1 MNKIVFDL
9 TAYLT
14 DLEYLVNIDSGSRD
28 PEGTAKVAAFFKEKF
43 THLGWKVSESNLDP
57 SVGPCLK
64 IVNTDKENY
73 EILLMGH
80 MDTVFKV
87 GTAAERPFTIT
98 EGKAHGPGVADM
110 KAGLLY
116 IYYVLSSLQ
125 AEGCLKDMAV
135 CVALNSDEEISSKIS
150 RPWLEE
156 LSRKSRY
163 ALVLEPARAN
173 GNLVNTR
180 KGICRYTIDITGVAS
195 HAGVDHE
202 KGRSAIQEL
211 ANWIHFL
218 HGLTNYEIG
227 TTANVGLVTGGSG
240 ANVVAEHAKAEV
252 DIRICT
258 LEEANRIERLVQEFA
273 SRPQTAGVT
282 GKVTGG
288 VTRPPMVPSADTL
301 TLCSVVEEIAA
312 DLGITLGWTATG
324 GGSDGSFAAALGVTT
339 IDGLGPMGGSAH
351 NANEYLIVDSI
362 EPRFQLLCNIIQHI
376 AAQPGSVK
384 T

>member
-1 MNKIVFDL
+1 
-9 TAYLT
+9 
-14 DLEYLVNIDSGSRD
+14 
-28 PEGTAKVAAFFKEKF
+28 
-43 THLGWKVSESNLDP
+43 
-57 SVGPCLK
+57 
-64 IVNTDKENY
+64 VNTDKENY

-80 MDTVFKV
+80 MDTVFKA
-87 GTAAERPFTIT
+87 GTAAERPFTIAG
-98 EGKAHGPGVADM
+98 GKAHGPGVADM

-116 IYYVLSSLQ
+116 IYYALSSLQ
-125 AEGCLKDMAV
+125 AEGCLEDTAV

-180 KGICRYTIDITGVAS
+180 KGIGRYTIDITGVAS

-202 KGRSAIQEL
+202 KGRSAISEL
-211 ANWIHFL
+211 AHWIHFL
-218 HGLTNYEIG
+218 HSQTNYEIG
-227 TTANVGLVTGGSG
+227 TTVNVGMVSGGSA
-240 ANVVAEHAKAEV
+240 ANVVAEQAKAEV

-258 LEEANRIERLVQEFA
+258 LEEAARLDRLIRDFA
-273 SRPQTAGVT
+273 AQPRTAGVST
-282 GKVTGG
+282 QVSGG

-301 TLCSVVEEIAA
+301 ALCSVVEEIAA

-351 NANEYLIVDSI
+351 SSNEYLVVDSI
-362 EPRFQLLCNIIQHI
+362 EPRFQLLSAVIQHI
-376 AAQPGSVK
+376 AAR
-384 T
+384 